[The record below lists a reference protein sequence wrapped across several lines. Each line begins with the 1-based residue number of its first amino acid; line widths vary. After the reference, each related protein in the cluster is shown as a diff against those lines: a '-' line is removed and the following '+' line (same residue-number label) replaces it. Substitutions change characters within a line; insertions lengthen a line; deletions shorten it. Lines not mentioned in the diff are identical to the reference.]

1 MEEKN
6 EFNQLSFL
14 TSQDFTFGNA
24 PLYFENIP
32 DELKKSE
39 DIKKIVNYNNRNKGI
54 ITNDFLIWALE
65 TGISYD
71 VISWFIK
78 DFSGQSDQELL
89 WIIDSFFK
97 CYTIYLDESN
107 NCVKFRF
114 KDIKGNTNVKWYND
128 FVLSGIAFEGDSDPI
143 RIEDLFRKF
152 ELQKNITDV
161 KLKHIAKYNGE
172 DSERFVDILKS
183 DKVSILLETLL
194 QSNRIYIH
202 WATQNLLYYS
212 LVDIVDSV
220 LELPFIH
227 DEVKNILY
235 KYAVKDQEGLLSLLA
250 QYDYPNI
257 KKDMISSFC
266 EQLIRWIESLTPQSI
281 EEDFALELLRQGT
294 KTSRRI
300 NHLLFLE
307 DNTDKLLI
315 ENFVPIYAMRAATFP
330 NSNIHFDKCGI
341 VESNIQTYI
350 DTYCVN
356 KTPNYDFLNSKN
368 SRWIQLSDMV
378 SGINGALMA
387 YVNLHDIRS
396 IRERL
401 RYFDE
406 TQNRNLVMFMKL
418 RKISSRKN
426 KYFDNMSKNL
436 PQIERIQ
443 FLMEYCNL

>member
-1 MEEKN
+1 M
-6 EFNQLSFL
+6 
-14 TSQDFTFGNA
+14 
-24 PLYFENIP
+24 
-32 DELKKSE
+32 
-39 DIKKIVNYNNRNKGI
+39 
-54 ITNDFLIWALE
+54 
-65 TGISYD
+65 
-71 VISWFIK
+71 
-78 DFSGQSDQELL
+78 L

-143 RIEDLFRKF
+143 RIEELFRKF

-161 KLKHIAKYNGE
+161 KLKHIANYNGE

-194 QSNRIYIH
+194 QSNRVYIH

-235 KYAVKDQEGLLSLLA
+235 NYAVNDQEGLLSLLA

-257 KKDMISSFC
+257 KEDKISSFC
-266 EQLIRWIESLTPQSI
+266 EQLICWIESLTPQSI

-315 ENFVPIYAMRAATFP
+315 ENFVPIYAMRAVAFP

-356 KTPNYDFLNSKN
+356 KAPNYDFLNSKN

-436 PQIERIQ
+436 QQIERIQ

>member
-1 MEEKN
+1 MEEKI

-14 TSQDFTFGNA
+14 TSQDFTFENA

-32 DELKKSE
+32 DELKQSE
-39 DIKKIVNYNNRNKGI
+39 DVKKIANYNNCNKGI
-54 ITNDFLIWALE
+54 ITNDFLIWALK
-65 TGISYD
+65 TGISYKA
-71 VISWFIK
+71 ISWFIK
-78 DFSGQSDQELL
+78 DFSGQRDQELF

-97 CYTIYLDESN
+97 CYTIYLDESS

-143 RIEDLFRKF
+143 RIEDLFEKF

-161 KLKHIAKYNGE
+161 KLKHIANYNGE
-172 DSERFVDILKS
+172 DRERFVDILESK
-183 DKVSILLETLL
+183 KVSILLETLL
-194 QSNRIYIH
+194 QSNQIYMH

-220 LELPFIH
+220 LELPLIH

-235 KYAVKDQEGLLSLLA
+235 NYALKDQARLLGLLA
-250 QYDYPNI
+250 KYDYPNI
-257 KKDMISSFC
+257 KEDKISSFC
-266 EQLIRWIESLTPQSI
+266 EQFICWTESLIPQNT
-281 EEDFALELLRQGT
+281 EEYFALELLRQGT
-294 KTSRRI
+294 KTSRRT
-300 NHLLFLE
+300 NHLLFLQ

-315 ENFVPIYAMRAATFP
+315 ENFVPIYAMRAAAFP

-341 VESNIQTYI
+341 VESNIQTYLNI
-350 DTYCVN
+350 YCVN
-356 KTPNYDFLNSKN
+356 KIPNYDFLNSKN
-368 SRWIQLSDMV
+368 NRWIQLSDMV

-396 IRERL
+396 IHERL
-401 RYFDE
+401 KGFDK
-406 TQNRNLVMFMKL
+406 TQNRNLEMFMKL
-418 RKISSRKN
+418 RVKSSKKN

-436 PQIERIQ
+436 QQIERIQ
-443 FLMEYCNL
+443 FLMEYFNL